1 MGDECGNTFQ
11 FVFSTLHTYVLKVTL
26 QKRAPV
32 NRTVSWVVTF
42 LRYADGG
49 DKREMSPPPPP
60 GAGPQSWKGF
70 GFLLPLPPSSWV
82 TLGK

>member
-49 DKREMSPPPPP
+49 DKREMSPPPPQ
-60 GAGPQSWKGF
+60 GQARRAGRALDSCCLYHQAAG
-70 GFLLPLPPSSWV
+70 
-82 TLGK
+82 